1 MLFSSEFFIFG
12 FLPCC
17 LFFYLLAKSLR
28 LKNIILIAF
37 SSFFFIWGDPSFFI
51 MVLVG
56 TAFDYL
62 LIKHVMNNPAINLNF
77 KRIHILSLAVCIN
90 LFLLIVFKYGNFIVE
105 QIDPAL
111 LFFGFSSSNYDEII
125 LPLGISFVTFH
136 RISLL
141 VDCYRDTSQTPKSF
155 LDTFLYIIIFPHM
168 IAGPIVQYAEISRFF
183 YVRTH
188 RYRRFVVGI
197 ALFSLGLAKKVLIAD
212 PIGAIADST
221 FDGPILD
228 VPTHVVWISVLAYTM
243 QIYFDFS
250 GYSDMAIGLARMFG
264 VRFPKNF
271 NQPYTATSITD
282 FWRRWHITLS
292 RWMGRYLYLP
302 IGGNQMSPSRNF
314 LNLWIVFVVSGFWH
328 GAAWNFLLWG
338 CFHGF
343 FISMDKYLK
352 TLQLAV
358 KIHWSAKQM
367 ITFFIVFNS
376 WVLFRANNVTEAFQ
390 VYKRMYINFDSS
402 FHNPFW
408 LVFTPHQ
415 ITVFLFAISIAIVPW
430 RRVNLAYN
438 LGIQFYRMT
447 NLSLCLSLVLIL
459 ICTSFIFAN
468 NTDNFL
474 YFRF

>member
-1 MLFSSEFFIFG
+1 M
-12 FLPCC
+12 
-17 LFFYLLAKSLR
+17 
-28 LKNIILIAF
+28 
-37 SSFFFIWGDPSFFI
+37 
-51 MVLVG
+51 
-56 TAFDYL
+56 
-62 LIKHVMNNPAINLNF
+62 
-77 KRIHILSLAVCIN
+77 
-90 LFLLIVFKYGNFIVE
+90 
-105 QIDPAL
+105 
-111 LFFGFSSSNYDEII
+111 
-125 LPLGISFVTFH
+125 
-136 RISLL
+136 SLL
-141 VDCYRDTSQTPKSF
+141 KPEAVEEEFNQSDSVILRMSLLKLAIDDILRDIAVPFPEGMTP
-155 LDTFLYIIIFPHM
+155 T
-168 IAGPIVQYAEISRFF
+168 
-183 YVRTH
+183 VRTAMTLYK
-188 RYRRFVVGI
+188 RLLR
-197 ALFSLGLAKKVLIAD
+197 A
-212 PIGAIADST
+212 
-221 FDGPILD
+221 
-228 VPTHVVWISVLAYTM
+228 
-243 QIYFDFS
+243 
-250 GYSDMAIGLARMFG
+250 FG

-271 NQPYTATSITD
+271 NPPYTATSITD